1 MPTYHASWVLP
12 IASPPIRNG
21 WVRTDGG
28 RIAAVGAAGDR
39 TCSSGGEHDD
49 VELGDVAVMPALV
62 NAHTHLE
69 LSWLRGRVPPG
80 RNFIDWVMAQMRV
93 RLSPQDAASDA
104 TVRTGIQDALAEMRA
119 SGTGVVGD
127 ISNSLV
133 GLDLLA
139 SSGLVGVI
147 FHEILKFNPSDP
159 AACVAKA
166 QARIEAVPEVPG
178 WRLALAPHAPYSVA
192 PGIFEAI
199 RDTRQPA
206 RTLPTSVHVGESP
219 EEMELLITGGGR
231 WREVLEGMGAWNP
244 EWEVPWSG
252 PIAYLDR
259 MKFWDARTLAVH
271 GVQLSD
277 IELGLLA
284 ARGATLVTCPRSNVY
299 VGVGAPPVARFFKSG
314 ARIAIGTDSLASVQ
328 DLNLFTELAELHG
341 LAPEV
346 PPSRLLACAT
356 TNGAI
361 ALGLGHEYGTIEVGN
376 RAALLAVTIPAGTA
390 DVEQYLVSG
399 ITPDRVQWIES
410 PTC

>member
-21 WVRTDGG
+21 WVRTDGLH
-28 RIAAVGAAGDR
+28 IAAVGDDGGRRWSAG
-39 TCSSGGEHDD
+39 GQHDD
-49 VELGDVAVMPALV
+49 VALGDVAIMPALV

-80 RNFIDWVMAQMRV
+80 DNFIDWVTTQMRV
-93 RLSPQDAASDA
+93 RLSPFHAASEA
-104 TVRTGIQDALAEMRA
+104 AVRAGMKDALMEMRA
-119 SGTGVVGD
+119 TGTGVVGD

-139 SSGLVGVI
+139 SSGLVGVV
-147 FHEILKFNPSDP
+147 FHEILKFNASDP
-159 AACVAKA
+159 VAFVAKA

-192 PGIFEAI
+192 PGIFEAV
-199 RDTRQPA
+199 RDRRQPA
-206 RTLPTSVHVGESP
+206 RTVPTSVHVGESP
-219 EEMELLITGGGR
+219 EEMELLLTGGGG
-231 WREVLEGMGAWNP
+231 WRRLLVAMAAWNRD
-244 EWEVPWSG
+244 WEAPRSG
-252 PIAYLDR
+252 PITYLDR
-259 MKFWDARTLAVH
+259 MKFWDSRTLAVH

-277 IELGLLA
+277 LELGLVA

-299 VGVGAPPVARFFKSG
+299 VGVGEPPVARFFKSG

-328 DLNLFTELAELHG
+328 DLNLFTELAELHR
-341 LAPEV
+341 LAPDV

-356 TNGAI
+356 TNGAV
-361 ALGLGHEYGTIEVGN
+361 ALGLGHEYGTIEVGT
-376 RAALLAVTIPAGTA
+376 RAALLAVTVPAGTT

-399 ITPDRVQWIES
+399 ITPDMVHWIES
-410 PTC
+410 PNC

>member
-21 WVRTDGG
+21 WVRTDRGC
-28 RIAAVGAAGDR
+28 IAAVGEAGGGTR
-39 TCSSGGEHDD
+39 SSAGGPDD

-69 LSWLRGRVPPG
+69 LSWLRGRVPAG
-80 RNFIDWVMAQMRV
+80 HNFIDWVTSQMRV
-93 RLSPQDAASDA
+93 RLSPLSAASDK
-104 TVRTGIQDALAEMRA
+104 TVRAGISAALAEMRA

-139 SSGLVGVI
+139 ASGLVGVV
-147 FHEILKFNPSDP
+147 FHEILKFNASDP
-159 AACVAKA
+159 AAYVAKA
-166 QARIEAVPEVPG
+166 QARIDAVPDVPG

-199 RDTRQPA
+199 RDIRQPSRA
-206 RTLPTSVHVGESP
+206 LPTSVHVGESP
-219 EEMELLITGGGR
+219 EEMELLLTGGGG
-231 WREVLEGMGAWNP
+231 WRRLLWAMAAWNRD
-244 EWEVPWSG
+244 WEVPRSG
-252 PIAYLDR
+252 PITYLDR
-259 MKFWDARTLAVH
+259 MSFWDSRTLAVH

-284 ARGATLVTCPRSNVY
+284 DRGATLVTCPRSNMH
-299 VGVGAPPVARFFKSG
+299 VGVGPPPAARFFTSG
-314 ARIAIGTDSLASVQ
+314 VRIAIGTDSLASVQ
-328 DLNLFTELAELHG
+328 DLNLFAELAELHR

-346 PPSRLLACAT
+346 PPPRLLAAAT
-356 TNGAI
+356 TNGAV
-361 ALGLGHEYGTIEVGN
+361 ALGLGRQYGTVEAGK
-376 RAALLAVTIPAGTA
+376 RAALLAVAIPAGTA

-399 ITPDRVQWIES
+399 ITPDRVRWIES
-410 PTC
+410 PAC